1 MMSKTKSMR
10 HLQGALAG
18 RLVAVA
24 SLLCVCSW
32 PVLAAEN
39 LALNKTALAS
49 SEIQSASF
57 AFDGNQNTR
66 WESAHQVD
74 PSSLTVDLLDT
85 FQLESV
91 TIHWEAANAAEY
103 IIEGSSNGVN
113 WTQIA
118 SYSGGV
124 FGNRTDVLPLSG
136 NYRFVRM
143 NALQRSAGNNW
154 GYSIWEME
162 VQGTEVVS
170 EPPPAPE
177 DNLALLGT
185 ASASSGN
192 ASQAIDD
199 NGGTRWESDHGVDP
213 SWIAVDLGANY
224 ALSQV
229 VLDWEAANAKRYD
242 LQGSV
247 DGVNWHTLQTVTD
260 GQFGSRSDTLN
271 ISGSYRYVRMLGSER
286 SDGNQW
292 GYSIWEFQVYASSGE
307 IDPPPDVDPP
317 ADLPPPDFS
326 NLSYDTLF
334 DVVYSPE
341 TAQEWYVKPDGT
353 IVTIASGRARSR
365 HESEDI
371 FYIFPTH
378 YFEHRT
384 FEIEIHDH
392 TPAGENLLEV
402 FYHPEYANY
411 VPPGCRSSYSNVW
424 RADFNNN
431 AGMDEKLQQAAPDG
445 TGERWVC
452 RIQRDA
458 HNGDDGVMRVGEWM
472 EFELQQFLGRFEGD
486 PNVRGQAVY
495 YTDTYRIKL
504 GQPGLFMV
512 RDEALDAQLRSGG
525 RASAPYVRAGD
536 AVPAAE
542 VISVNADSTVTYKVA
557 SNGKWTQKDNPT
569 GEVVTYPILDGIDV
583 YDNYVVGSGVADW
596 TTFMREGLN
605 TQWETHNAFM
615 QGRRVFHTRF
625 DTGIHEEAGNP
636 DFPELASMANG
647 LLVKN
652 SCFGCHINNGRGLA
666 PRDNQPLDTL
676 VTKVSSGYFDALGQ
690 PEAHSYYGRV
700 LQGTSLNAAIPAEA
714 TVVVNYTAKNG
725 TFGDGT
731 PFLLREPHYTVDRL
745 DDAGG
750 ATPFISP
757 RMPQNITGLG
767 LLEAVPESVILAW
780 QDPDDSNNDGISG
793 RANIV
798 NSPSAGEQQIGRF
811 GWKATSSSLRDFAAE
826 ALSTDIGVTTSVL
839 PNPACGRQQTACQQN
854 AGQGA
859 ELSDL
864 RLDELV
870 VYLQALGAPSRRPD
884 EVNQP
889 AVIAGE
895 QHFNNLGC
903 ASCHRP
909 SMETGHRHDLAELR
923 GNTIRPYTDL
933 LLHDMGDDL
942 ADSLTAS
949 PALNREWR
957 TPPLWGLGMLEAV
970 SGHTSLLHD
979 GRARSIEEAI
989 LWHGGEAENSQAGY
1003 RALGAGQ
1010 RGELIAFLRSL

>member
-1 MMSKTKSMR
+1 MS
-10 HLQGALAG
+10 
-18 RLVAVA
+18 
-24 SLLCVCSW
+24 
-32 PVLAAEN
+32 
-39 LALNKTALAS
+39 AS
-49 SEIQSASF
+49 SEIQPASF
-57 AFDGNQNTR
+57 AVDGNQNTR

-74 PSSLTVDLLDT
+74 PGTLVVDLEDT
-85 FQLESV
+85 YQLESV
-91 TIHWEAANAAEY
+91 TIHWEAANASDY
-103 IIEGSSNGVN
+103 LIEGSTNGVN
-113 WTQIA
+113 WTQIM
-118 SYSGGV
+118 SHSGGA

-136 NYRFVRM
+136 NYRYVRL
-143 NALQRSAGNNW
+143 NALQRPAENIW
-154 GYSIWEME
+154 GYSIWEMD
-162 VQGTEVVS
+162 VQGSVIID
-170 EPPPAPE
+170 EPPTSG
-177 DNLALLGT
+177 DNVALQGN
-185 ASASSGN
+185 ASASSGDGSLATDGN
-192 ASQAIDD
+192 S
-199 NGGTRWESDHGVDP
+199 GTRWESDHGVDP
-213 SWIAVDLGANY
+213 SWLAVDLGSDY
-224 ALSQV
+224 ELSRV
-229 VLDWEAANAKRYD
+229 VIDWEAANAGRYE

-247 DGVNWHTLQTVTD
+247 DGVNWNTLQTFTG
-260 GQFGSRSDTLN
+260 GQFGTRSDSLN
-271 ISGSYRYVRMLGSER
+271 ISGNYRHVRMYGTER
-286 SDGNQW
+286 SAGNAW
-292 GYSIWEFQVYASSGE
+292 GYSIWEFRIFADGTDVE
-307 IDPPPDVDPP
+307 PPPDVDIP

-326 NLSYDTLF
+326 NLSYGTLF
-334 DVVYSPE
+334 DTVYTPE
-341 TAQEWYVKPDGT
+341 SSQEWYVESDGT
-353 IVTIASGRARSR
+353 VVTIASGRARSR

-371 FYIFPTH
+371 FYTFPTH

-392 TPAGENLLEV
+392 TPAGENLLEI

-411 VPPGCRSSYSNVW
+411 VPPGCRSSYSNEW

-431 AGMDEKLQQAAPDG
+431 AGMDEKLQQAAMDG

-472 EFELQQFLGRFEGD
+472 EFELQQFLGRFESD

-504 GQPGLFMV
+504 GQPGLFIV
-512 RDEALDAQLRSGG
+512 SDEVLDAQLRSGG

-542 VISVNADSTVTYKVA
+542 VISVNADNTVTYKA
-557 SNGKWTQKDNPT
+557 AANGKWTQKDNPI

-605 TQWETHNAFM
+605 TQWATHNTFM

-625 DTGIHEEAGNP
+625 DTGVHEEAGNP
-636 DFPELASMANG
+636 DFPELANTASG

-666 PRDNQPLDTL
+666 PENNQPLDTL
-676 VTKVSSGYFDALGQ
+676 VTKVGSGYFDELGQ
-690 PEAHSYYGRV
+690 PEAHRYYGRV

-714 TVVVNYTAKNG
+714 TVVVSYTEENG
-725 TFGDGT
+725 TFNDGT
-731 PFLLREPHYTVDRL
+731 SFSLQAPHYTVNRHDT
-745 DDAGG
+745 AGG
-750 ATPFISP
+750 STPFISP

-767 LLEAVPESVILAW
+767 LLEAVPESVLLAW
-780 QDPDDSNNDGISG
+780 HDPDDSNGDGISG

-798 NSPSAGEQQIGRF
+798 DSASAGERQIGRF

-839 PNPACGRQQTACQQN
+839 PNPACGDQQLACRQN
-854 AGQGA
+854 SGQGT
-859 ELSDL
+859 ELSDQ

-884 EVNQP
+884 EVSLP

-895 QHFNNLGC
+895 QHFHNLGC

-933 LLHDMGDDL
+933 LLHDMGDEL
-942 ADSLTAS
+942 ADNLTAS

-957 TPPLWGLGMLEAV
+957 TAPLWGLGMLEAV
-970 SGHTSLLHD
+970 SGHSSLLHD

-989 LWHGGEAENSQAGY
+989 LWHGGEAAASQTGY
-1003 RALGAGQ
+1003 RALDAAQ
-1010 RGELIAFLRSL
+1010 RAELIAFLRSL